1 MDKKI
6 LITGATGAM
15 GGLMCKTLV
24 ENQYNVVGTTRSL
37 TGKRASIAKELQSA
51 GVQLVEMDI
60 TDDSSVNQAVAE
72 AIRFLGGLDVVINN
86 AGIGTIGIQEFFTV
100 EEMHQVFDVNV
111 YGVQRVMRATLP
123 QLRNQGQGT
132 VIHISS
138 GIGRLTFPFYGTY
151 CASKYALEA
160 IAESYRAELTG
171 LGIESCFIEPGAMP
185 TEFLDV
191 MLQLQPQ
198 DQSRSQAYGEMIHV
212 PQAAMAG
219 LQQALQANPHQ
230 QPQKVVDAI
239 VDLLAMPF
247 GKKPFRTVV
256 DYTFLKEPVE
266 AYNDLLHEITR
277 QLYVTNGMEGM
288 LSLNQE

>member
-1 MDKKI
+1 MNKNI

-15 GGLMCKTLV
+15 GFLMCKTLV
-24 ENQYNVVGTTRSL
+24 KNQYNVVGTTRSV
-37 TGKRASIAKELQSA
+37 TGKREAIAKELRSS
-51 GVQLVEMDI
+51 GVHVVEMDV
-60 TDDSSVNQAVAE
+60 TDDTSVNQGVE
-72 AIRFLGGLDVVINN
+72 AAIQHLDGIDVVINN
-86 AGIGTIGIQEFFTV
+86 AGIGAIGIQEFFAV
-100 EEMHQVFDVNV
+100 EDMHKVFDVNV

-123 QLRNQGQGT
+123 HLRKQGQGT

-160 IAESYRAELTG
+160 MAESYRAELAG
-171 LGIESCFIEPGAMP
+171 FGIESCIVEPGAMP

-191 MLQLQPQ
+191 MLQLQPK
-198 DQSRSQAYGEMIHV
+198 DEARSQAYGELVHV
-212 PQAAMAG
+212 PKASMEG
-219 LQQALQANPHQ
+219 LQQALQNTPNQH
-230 QPQKVVDAI
+230 PQKVVDAI

-266 AYNDLLHEITR
+266 AYNNLLHNITR
-277 QLYVTNGMEGM
+277 QLYAANGMEEM
-288 LSLNQE
+288 LNLNQ

>member
-1 MDKKI
+1 MSRKI
-6 LITGATGAM
+6 LITGAS
-15 GGLMCKTLV
+15 GGIGKLTSIALAKKGSR
-24 ENQYNVVGTTRSL
+24 VVGSMRSL
-37 TGKRASIAKELQSA
+37 KGKNAEVTEELKAA
-51 GVQLVEMDI
+51 GVQLVEMDVTNI
-60 TDDSSVNQAVAE
+60 ASVNQGVE
-72 AIRFLGGLDVVINN
+72 TAIQLLGGLDVVINN

-100 EEMHQVFDVNV
+100 EDMHKVFDVNV

-123 QLRNQGQGT
+123 HLRKQSQST

-160 IAESYRAELTG
+160 MAESYRAELAG
-171 LGIESCFIEPGAMP
+171 FGIESCIVEPGAMP

-191 MLQLQPQ
+191 MLQLQPK
-198 DQSRSQAYGEMIHV
+198 DEERSMTYGEMIHI
-212 PQAAMAG
+212 PKAGMEG
-219 LQQALQANPHQ
+219 LQQLLQTIPNQH
-230 QPQKVVDAI
+230 PQKVADAI

-266 AYNDLLHEITR
+266 AYNKLLHDITR
-277 QLYVTNGMEGM
+277 QLYAANGMEDM
-288 LSLNQE
+288 LKLNK

>member
-1 MDKKI
+1 MSRKI
-6 LITGATGAM
+6 LITGAS
-15 GGLMCKTLV
+15 GGIGKLTSIAIAKKGSR
-24 ENQYNVVGTTRSL
+24 VVGSMRSL
-37 TGKRASIAKELQSA
+37 KGKNADVTEELKAA
-51 GVQLVEMDI
+51 GVQLVEMDVTNI
-60 TDDSSVNQAVAE
+60 ASVNQGVE
-72 AIRFLGGLDVVINN
+72 TAIQLLGGLDVVINN

-100 EEMHQVFDVNV
+100 EDMHKVFDVNV

-123 QLRNQGQGT
+123 HLRKQSQST

-160 IAESYRAELTG
+160 MAESYRAELAG
-171 LGIESCFIEPGAMP
+171 FGIESYIVEPGAMP

-191 MLQLQPQ
+191 MLQLQPK
-198 DQSRSQAYGEMIHV
+198 DEERSMTYGEMIHI
-212 PQAAMAG
+212 PKAGMEG
-219 LQQALQANPHQ
+219 LQQLLQTIPDQH
-230 QPQKVVDAI
+230 PQKVADAI

-266 AYNDLLHEITR
+266 AYNKLLHDITR
-277 QLYVTNGMEGM
+277 QLYTANGMEDM
-288 LSLNQE
+288 LKLNK

>member
-1 MDKKI
+1 MSRKI
-6 LITGATGAM
+6 IITGAS
-15 GGLMCKTLV
+15 GGIGKLTSIALAKKGSR
-24 ENQYNVVGTTRSL
+24 VVGTMRSL
-37 TGKRASIAKELQSA
+37 KGKNAEVTEELKAA
-51 GVQLVEMDI
+51 GVQLVEMDVTNI
-60 TDDSSVNQAVAE
+60 ASVNQGVE
-72 AIRFLGGLDVVINN
+72 TAIQLLGGLDVVINN

-100 EEMHQVFDVNV
+100 EDMHKVFDVNV

-123 QLRNQGQGT
+123 HLRKQSQST

-160 IAESYRAELTG
+160 MAESYRAELAG
-171 LGIESCFIEPGAMP
+171 FGIESCIVEPGAMP

-191 MLQLQPQ
+191 MLQLQPK
-198 DQSRSQAYGEMIHV
+198 DEERSMTYGEMIHI
-212 PQAAMAG
+212 PKAGMEG
-219 LQQALQANPHQ
+219 LQQLLQTIPDQH
-230 QPQKVVDAI
+230 PQKVADAI

-266 AYNDLLHEITR
+266 AYNKLLHDITR
-277 QLYVTNGMEGM
+277 QLYTANGMEDM
-288 LSLNQE
+288 LKLNK